1 MAASRAARVWEF
13 LTATN
18 PFSRIMKHPKYVKGI
33 SALFALALLVLASFS
48 FLNDDDPF
56 FALKKNFQIFGSLY
70 EQLVSEYVD
79 PLNPETLMRDGID
92 AMLKNLDPYT
102 TFYDEA
108 DHADIEIMTRGNYG
122 GVGLN
127 IGIQNGRT
135 MVISPVENASG
146 YTQGVR
152 AGDIITHIED
162 LSTEGFT
169 IKDLQ
174 SLLRGE
180 PGTTV
185 AITIYREGA
194 PEPLDFVLT
203 REQVQLKNVTFSRL
217 IGADSLPGVAYVKLE
232 RFARGAAKDVK
243 EALIQLEAEQ
253 ALNAIVLDLRDN
265 PGGLLNEAVSLTEL
279 FVPQNETIVFTRGR
293 NPATEQSYRS
303 KVPPR
308 FPDIPLIVLVN
319 HISASASE
327 IVAGAIQDL
336 DRGLIVGET
345 TFGKGLVQIVKPLPY
360 NTAIKITTSRYF
372 IPSGRSIQA
381 IDYKTHDGNF
391 NSIPDSLRKTFQ
403 TKNGRTVLDGR
414 GIEPDLEVSM
424 GANSEF
430 EQALRRRAAIFLYA
444 NHFAATNPE
453 VAPDFKV
460 TDEIYDAFAVWLDT
474 QDFTYR
480 TNSER
485 IAEELADQLLANG
498 YDDTSD
504 EMAVLKQAI
513 AEEKEEDFD
522 RYQTS
527 IKEKLRAE
535 ILARYY
541 GETAQ
546 IEAFIPNDQ
555 QLMAGLNL
563 IKEPATYQGHLSVK

>member
-1 MAASRAARVWEF
+1 
-13 LTATN
+13 
-18 PFSRIMKHPKYVKGI
+18 MKRLRFVKGI
-33 SALFALALLVLASFS
+33 SALFVLSILVLASFS
-48 FLNDDDPF
+48 FLKDDDPL

-70 EQLVSEYVD
+70 EQLVAEYVD
-79 PLNPETLMRDGID
+79 PLNPESIMRDGID
-92 AMLKNLDPYT
+92 AMLQNLDPYT

-108 DHADIEIMTRGNYG
+108 DHADIGIMTRGKYG

-152 AGDIITHIED
+152 AGDIITHIGD
-162 LSTEGFT
+162 LSTDGLT

-185 AITIYREGA
+185 AITIFREGA

-217 IGADSLPGVAYVKLE
+217 VGADSLPGVAYVKLE
-232 RFARGAAKDVK
+232 RFARGAANDVK
-243 EALIQLEAEQ
+243 GALTQLDEEQ
-253 ALNAIVLDLRDN
+253 KLNAIVLDLRDN
-265 PGGLLNEAVSLTEL
+265 PGGLLDEAVSLTEL

-303 KVPPR
+303 NVPPR

-360 NTAIKITTSRYF
+360 NTAIKITTSRYY
-372 IPSGRSIQA
+372 IPSGRSIQS
-381 IDYKTHDGNF
+381 IDYKSHDGNF
-391 NSIPDSLRKTFQ
+391 NSIPDSLRKAFK

-414 GIEPDLEVSM
+414 GIEPDIEVAM
-424 GANSEF
+424 GENSEF
-430 EQALRRRAAIFLYA
+430 ERALRRRAAIFLYA
-444 NHFAATNPE
+444 NHFAAENPE
-453 VAPDFKV
+453 VNADFRV
-460 TDEIYDAFAVWLDT
+460 TDEIYTAFASWLEE

-485 IAEELADQLLANG
+485 IAEELADQLIANG
-498 YDDTSD
+498 YDDTTD
-504 EMAVLKQAI
+504 EMSVLKQAI

-522 RYQTS
+522 RYKTS
-527 IKEKLRAE
+527 IKENLRAE
-535 ILARYY
+535 ILARYF

-546 IEAFIPNDQ
+546 IEASIPNDR
-555 QLMAGLNL
+555 QLLAGLSL
-563 IKEPATYQGHLSVK
+563 IMEPAAYNEHLSVN

>member
-1 MAASRAARVWEF
+1 
-13 LTATN
+13 
-18 PFSRIMKHPKYVKGI
+18 MKHPKYVKGI

-485 IAEELADQLLANG
+485 IAEDLANQLVANG

-504 EMAVLKQAI
+504 EMAILKQAI

-522 RYQTS
+522 RYKTS
-527 IKEKLRAE
+527 IKENLRAE

-546 IEAFIPNDQ
+546 IEAFIPNDL